1 MSERFQ
7 VQTNK
12 RQFFKLIYITISW
25 LKFIPSEH
33 LDREREHRLDK
44 SDGLGNLFML
54 GLYLD
59 LLLKQTKQ
67 NKLSTSLVL
76 PKVRQMPQNPFPQP
90 PQKEIKIQ

>member
-54 GLYLD
+54 GLYVLGPS
-59 LLLKQTKQ
+59 LKTNKTKQTFYKP
-67 NKLSTSLVL
+67 STSQGQANATKPISPAS
-76 PKVRQMPQNPFPQP
+76 PKGD
-90 PQKEIKIQ
+90 